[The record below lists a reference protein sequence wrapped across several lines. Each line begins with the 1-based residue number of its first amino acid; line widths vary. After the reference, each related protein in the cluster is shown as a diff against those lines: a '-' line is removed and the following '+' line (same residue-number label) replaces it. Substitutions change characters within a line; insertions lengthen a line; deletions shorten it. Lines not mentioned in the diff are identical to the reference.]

1 MHSFADT
8 EGRTWSLELTI
19 GAVKRVQALLDVNL
33 LDPLGAAEEAVEATG
48 DAPKKKEVPLI
59 TRLQLDVVLLV
70 DVIFA
75 LLKPQ
80 ADGAGIS
87 DEQFASALGGDTA
100 YRAFE
105 AFMGEWRDFF
115 QKLRRQTEAQAIAAN
130 MELVAA
136 EDQRNLAMIDRVT
149 EAAVAAGERER
160 QKAMKR
166 IEALGRSPIV
176 TGSGESPASTPPD

>member
-8 EGRTWSLELTI
+8 EGRNWSLELTI
-19 GAVKRVQALLDVNL
+19 GAVKRVQSLLEVNL
-33 LDPLGAAEEAVEATG
+33 LDPLGAAEGGAEAAG
-48 DAPKKKEVPLI
+48 NAPKKKEVPLI

-80 ADGAGIS
+80 ADGAGVS
-87 DEQFASALGGDTA
+87 DEQFAAALGGDAA
-100 YRAFE
+100 YQAFE
-105 AFMGEWRDFF
+105 AFMAEWRDFF

-130 MELVAA
+130 MDLVAA

-160 QKAMKR
+160 RKAMER
-166 IEALGRSPIV
+166 IEALGRCETAI
-176 TGSGESPASTPPD
+176 GSGESPASTPPG